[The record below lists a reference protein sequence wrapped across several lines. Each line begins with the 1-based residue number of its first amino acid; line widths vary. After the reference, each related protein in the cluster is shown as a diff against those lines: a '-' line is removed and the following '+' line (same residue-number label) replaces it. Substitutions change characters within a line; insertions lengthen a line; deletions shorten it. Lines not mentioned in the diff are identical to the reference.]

1 MKGTEKQIA
10 YAESLLAEYV
20 GERERLI
27 ESQNTFIAA
36 YIERDAEKYAEKI
49 AARQKKIDKAQKQ
62 IDLARS
68 VEDAGELIDAI
79 KYHRASWLL
88 MD

>member
-10 YAESLLAEYV
+10 YAESLLAEFV
-20 GERERLI
+20 EPREQFI
-27 ESQNTFIAA
+27 ESQRKMIEQ
-36 YIERDAEKYAEKI
+36 YIERDADRYAEKI
-49 AARQKKIDKAQKQ
+49 AARQKAIDKAQRQ

-79 KYHRASWLL
+79 KYHRASWSL
-88 MD
+88 D